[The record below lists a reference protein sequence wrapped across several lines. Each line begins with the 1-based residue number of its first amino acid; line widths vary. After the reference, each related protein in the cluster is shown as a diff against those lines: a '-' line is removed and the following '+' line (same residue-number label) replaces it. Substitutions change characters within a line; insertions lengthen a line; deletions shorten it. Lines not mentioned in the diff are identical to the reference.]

1 MLSLTS
7 LLSMFLLFSSC
18 GGGDS
23 ATTDN
28 GSSKGDNSDK
38 EELVSALDITKKLG
52 WGWNL
57 GNHFDTSTGQDNTPY
72 QWGYWDN
79 ATTTAQLYTRLK
91 SAGVSTVRIPV
102 TWGNNQTPGNWTIKS
117 SYMAEV
123 KKNVEWAEAAG
134 LNVILNIHHDGYWLK
149 IKEAA
154 NDATV
159 NDGIKQRIQKTW
171 QQIAE
176 TFKDKGDFLI
186 FETFN
191 EIHDGGWGW
200 GDNRKDGGKQYRTL
214 NEWNQLAV
222 NTIRATGSKNATRW
236 IGVPSYVAN
245 PQCALE
251 STFVLPTDPANRL
264 MVSVHY
270 YDPTNFTLTPENNDG
285 KTEWGHTATE
295 GNYVAGNNEE
305 HVIKVFQKLYQTFI
319 ATDIPVY
326 IGEYGCVMQKT
337 ERGNLFRK
345 YYLEYVCRAAHTYH
359 LPLIIWDNNQ
369 PGSGNEHH
377 AYFNHSD
384 GSYHSGMQSLVQT
397 MIKAATSDDSSYT
410 LQSIKNNAPR

>member
-28 GSSKGDNSDK
+28 GSPKGDNSDK
-38 EELVSALDITKKLG
+38 EETVSALDITKKLG

-154 NDATV
+154 NDEKMFACC
-159 NDGIKQRIQKTW
+159 GS
-171 QQIAE
+171 A
-176 TFKDKGDFLI
+176 FP
-186 FETFN
+186 
-191 EIHDGGWGW
+191 DGGILL
-200 GDNRKDGGKQYRTL
+200 QH
-214 NEWNQLAV
+214 
-222 NTIRATGSKNATRW
+222 
-236 IGVPSYVAN
+236 
-245 PQCALE
+245 CA
-251 STFVLPTDPANRL
+251 
-264 MVSVHY
+264 
-270 YDPTNFTLTPENNDG
+270 G
-285 KTEWGHTATE
+285 
-295 GNYVAGNNEE
+295 
-305 HVIKVFQKLYQTFI
+305 
-319 ATDIPVY
+319 
-326 IGEYGCVMQKT
+326 
-337 ERGNLFRK
+337 
-345 YYLEYVCRAAHTYH
+345 
-359 LPLIIWDNNQ
+359 
-369 PGSGNEHH
+369 
-377 AYFNHSD
+377 
-384 GSYHSGMQSLVQT
+384 
-397 MIKAATSDDSSYT
+397 
-410 LQSIKNNAPR
+410 